1 MTSWERGRENERE
14 GQIEEQQGRM
24 RGDIG
29 EEMRGAAKDL
39 GGKVEQG
46 LDNIGDTLT
55 GKQRDLEGND
65 RNVGKEA
72 QTWAEHRGD
81 DINRTARNV
90 GNDLENAA
98 DNAGEWIRERGEDI
112 RNA

>member
-24 RGDIG
+24 RGDVG

-46 LDNIGDTLT
+46 VDNIGDTLT

-72 QTWAEHRGD
+72 QTWVDHR
-81 DINRTARNV
+81 A
-90 GNDLENAA
+90 NDVADAA
-98 DNAGEWIRERGEDI
+98 DNAGQWVRDRGNDI
-112 RNA
+112 SNA

>member
-14 GQIEEQQGRM
+14 GQMEEQQGM
-24 RGDIG
+24 NRGDIG
-29 EEMRGAAKDL
+29 EQARGAAKDL

-72 QTWAEHRGD
+72 EIWTEHRGD
-81 DINRTARNV
+81 DINRGARNL
-90 GNDLENAA
+90 GNDMENAA
-98 DNAGEWIRERGEDI
+98 DRAGDWVRER
-112 RNA
+112 